1 MEEAG
6 AADQGEYNDA
16 TSPPSLPVVLQYLYQ
31 DNTPSTPLFLP
42 SCMRVSFLQFQLQF
56 FRAGNHVDFPSGRA
70 KTYWKH
76 GIPCAVIGLML
87 ALSRCPPGRDISK
100 AALL

>member
-1 MEEAG
+1 MQEAR

-16 TSPPSLPVVLQYLYQ
+16 KSPPSLQVVLQHLHQ
-31 DNTPSTPLFLP
+31 NNPSTLP
-42 SCMRVSFLQFQLQF
+42 SLSSYMSISFLQFQLQF

-70 KTYWKH
+70 KTYWKR

-87 ALSRCPPGRDISK
+87 AVARCPPGRDISE